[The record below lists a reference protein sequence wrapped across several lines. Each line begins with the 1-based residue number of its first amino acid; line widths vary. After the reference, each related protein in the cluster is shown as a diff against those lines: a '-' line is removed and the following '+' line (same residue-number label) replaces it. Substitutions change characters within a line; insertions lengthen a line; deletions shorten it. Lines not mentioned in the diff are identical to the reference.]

1 MCGPLRGAGSER
13 RRGPPAACAG
23 DLLPAAYLVLGQ
35 IAADHEGLEL
45 SVGEATVAG
54 AVREATGVT
63 RERLSALYR
72 ATGDLGDAAERCRHT
87 QVRACISERGAR
99 R

>member
-1 MCGPLRGAGSER
+1 MVGA
-13 RRGPPAACAG
+13 
-23 DLLPAAYLVLGQ
+23 
-35 IAADHEGLEL
+35 IAADHAGLEL

-72 ATGDLGDAAERCRHT
+72 ATGDLGDAAEKCRHT
-87 QVRACISERGAR
+87 QVGATMIITLSGLCREQGLGNQGACWAKALR
-99 R
+99 

>member
-1 MCGPLRGAGSER
+1 MVGA
-13 RRGPPAACAG
+13 
-23 DLLPAAYLVLGQ
+23 
-35 IAADHEGLEL
+35 IAADHAGLEL

-72 ATGDLGDAAERCRHT
+72 STGDLGDAAEKCRHT
-87 QVRACISERGAR
+87 QVRAVANHVLSGE
-99 R
+99 